1 VIRQIYPPVHEVRFA
16 HGVTLLSSRNM
27 RYRFLPKQPRS
38 VSARIPFHQIG
49 FRLVRP
55 CCKVRRPETPGPLLS
70 AAPEWSEVAA
80 LEVAKAER
88 KTLQREVVLLAK
100 MRSELARSRR
110 TGQRAGRDKAVG
122 DYLIFGGP
130 ENRKS
135 IQLMAWIPNLRAVCP
150 GAVITSGVNAG

>member
-1 VIRQIYPPVHEVRFA
+1 MKFDSLMVSR
-16 HGVTLLSSRNM
+16 SS
-27 RYRFLPKQPRS
+27 LPGICAI
-38 VSARIPFHQIG
+38 VSCQNSHAPCRREFPFHQIG

-55 CCKVRRPETPGPLLS
+55 CCKVRRPERLDRLFPLRR
-70 AAPEWSEVAA
+70 EWSEVAA

-135 IQLMAWIPNLRAVCP
+135 IQLMAWIPNLRAVSSSP